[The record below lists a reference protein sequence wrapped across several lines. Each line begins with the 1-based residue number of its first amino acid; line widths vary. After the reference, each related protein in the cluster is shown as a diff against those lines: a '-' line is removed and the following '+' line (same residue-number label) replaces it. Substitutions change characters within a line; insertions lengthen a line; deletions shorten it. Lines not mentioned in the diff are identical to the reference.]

1 MKNSCWPQLFETF
14 PICTTSKCL
23 TTGRVHR
30 CQVSPD
36 TDLLHCPSCKFMAP
50 AVASPNSL
58 RLDLRALF
66 YVADDSERRRR
77 RQIILWRKKKR
88 KNERD
93 GERVWERG
101 DRRLPRLNLGPGVS
115 DTHPRSRRGR
125 ARTEL
130 HTPTAKREQH
140 STRNWLIRLLPE
152 CKLFISTRRMCGSVS
167 FVFPSFLL
175 GAGHM
180 THHHLPVLLHLQA
193 HICQAGIKQNGSA
206 IKWLWQL
213 SSHTS

>member
-23 TTGRVHR
+23 TTGHVHR

-77 RQIILWRKKKR
+77 RQIILWRKKK
-88 KNERD
+88 KK
-93 GERVWERG
+93 
-101 DRRLPRLNLGPGVS
+101 
-115 DTHPRSRRGR
+115 
-125 ARTEL
+125 
-130 HTPTAKREQH
+130 KRERRREGVRERWQKAPASKFRTWRIRH
-140 STRNWLIRLLPE
+140 PPTQPPWPRAHWTSHADCQKGRGNWLIRLLPE

-180 THHHLPVLLHLQA
+180 THHHLPVLPHLQA

>member
-77 RQIILWRKKKR
+77 RQIILWRKKK
-88 KNERD
+88 KK
-93 GERVWERG
+93 
-101 DRRLPRLNLGPGVS
+101 
-115 DTHPRSRRGR
+115 
-125 ARTEL
+125 
-130 HTPTAKREQH
+130 KRERRREGVRERWQKAPA
-140 STRNWLIRLLPE
+140 SKFRTWRIRHPPTQPPWPRAHWTSHADCQKGAALDA
-152 CKLFISTRRMCGSVS
+152 KL
-167 FVFPSFLL
+167 
-175 GAGHM
+175 
-180 THHHLPVLLHLQA
+180 A
-193 HICQAGIKQNGSA
+193 HPLVTWVQVV
-206 IKWLWQL
+206 
-213 SSHTS
+213 H